1 MRFFCL
7 GLFVVTSWLG
17 CVETFAQ
24 LPQATLNWIFPPG
37 ATAGSTNEV
46 TIAGTDLDEP
56 AGLHFSDPRVTATP
70 KADAPNQFQV
80 AVPPDFPEGLVDV
93 RFVGRFGV
101 SNPRAFAVG
110 RRPELIA
117 PATNTAPAK
126 AFELPLE
133 TITNGRVTPNTA
145 AWFRFTA
152 TVGQRIIVRVE
163 ARTLDS
169 RLVPDL
175 MVSDAT
181 GRELGIAR
189 RREWLDFTAPA
200 SGSYLLKMHDQTY
213 RGGDDFHF
221 RLTLTT
227 GPQLDFAVPNILRAG
242 ETNRVTLFGRNLP
255 GGQPSKRRGSDGQ
268 SLEQLA
274 VEFAAPA
281 TATTLAENVELLPKP
296 AAAALLGESFSWR
309 LTNASGSANPLR
321 FTLTTNAVVVAATN
335 DGLSSVTPP
344 CEYSGFFPRRGQLSG
359 VTFQAGKGDVFW
371 LELFAD
377 RLGFPCDPH
386 GVVQRER
393 TTKGESGEM
402 LYADVMELGDTD
414 ANLGDRE
421 FNTAHR
427 DAAARFEA
435 PETGTYRVLVRDLFN
450 LSEGRPRH
458 PYRLSLRRE
467 APDFRLVALP
477 MPPPRVGEDRKV
489 QVLPVALRREQTVA
503 LKVLAFRRDGFSGDI
518 ELTATNLPTGVSVAP
533 NRIVAG
539 QNAGTLLFT
548 AATDAVAATSVAIV
562 GRATIGTNE
571 VTHASS
577 LASVVWP
584 VADFN
589 NEHATARLTRETIV
603 SVVSAEP
610 APVSI
615 AATDAKPI
623 EVAAEGN
630 LAVPLSIARRGDFLG
645 AFNLKPAG
653 HPALDK
659 AKAKDI
665 VVPEKATNVTA
676 EINLAELKLPAGTHT
691 LWFQGSVAGKYRNNP
706 EAVTIADVEL
716 KAADQALAAVS
727 EADKPKAEERKKAAE
742 AARKAAEERA
752 KPRDVTVPVYSQSF
766 VVTVLPAPKP
776 EEKK

>member
-1 MRFFCL
+1 MRCFCL
-7 GLFVVTSWLG
+7 GLIIVTLWLG
-17 CVETFAQ
+17 CVESRAQ
-24 LPQATLNWIFPPG
+24 LPQATLSWIYPPG
-37 ATAGSTNEV
+37 ATAGSTNEITV
-46 TIAGTDLDEP
+46 AGTDLDEP
-56 AGLHFSDPRVTATP
+56 TGLHFCDPRLTATAKP
-70 KADAPNQFQV
+70 GTANQFLII
-80 AVPPDFPEGLVDV
+80 VPPEVSEGVVDV

-101 SNPRAFAVG
+101 SNPRAFVVG

-117 PATNTAPAK
+117 PATNTSPDK
-126 AFELPLE
+126 AFELPLG
-133 TITNGRVTPNTA
+133 TTTNGRVTPNTV
-145 AWFRFTA
+145 AWFRFAA
-152 TVGQRIIVRVE
+152 TTGQRIIVRVA

-189 RREWLDFTAPA
+189 RREWLDFTVPA
-200 SGSYLLKMHDQTY
+200 SGSYLLKLHDQTY

-227 GPQLDFAVPNILRAG
+227 GPQLDFAVPNVLRAG

-255 GGQPSKRRGSDGQ
+255 GGQPSERRGSDGQ
-268 SLEQLA
+268 SLDQLA
-274 VEFAAPA
+274 VELAAPA
-281 TATTLAENVELLPKP
+281 TATTPAENVELLPKP
-296 AAAALLGESFSWR
+296 AAAPLLGESFSWR
-309 LTNASGSANPLR
+309 LTTAGGSSNPLR
-321 FTLTTNAVVVAATN
+321 FALTTNAVIAALW
-335 DGLSSVTPP
+335 DGLSAVTPP
-344 CEYSGFFPRRGQLSG
+344 AEFSSFFPRRGQLSG
-359 VTFQAGKGDVFW
+359 VTFQASKGEVFW
-371 LELFAD
+371 LELFGD

-393 TTKGESGEM
+393 TTKGESGET
-402 LYADVMELGDTD
+402 LYADVLELGDTD
-414 ANLGDRE
+414 TNLGDRE

-450 LSEGRPRH
+450 LGEGRPRYL
-458 PYRLSLRRE
+458 YRLSLRRE
-467 APDFRLVALP
+467 APDFRLVAWP

-489 QVLPVALRREQTVA
+489 QVLPVALRREQTIA

-518 ELTATNLPTGVSVAP
+518 ELTATNLPAGVSVAS

-539 QNAGTLLFT
+539 QNTGTLLLT
-548 AATDAVAATSVAIV
+548 TATDAAAPTSVAIV

-584 VADFN
+584 VTDFN
-589 NEHATARLTRETIV
+589 NEQASARLTRETIV

-615 AATDAKPI
+615 AATAARPI
-623 EVAAEGN
+623 EVAAEGK

-653 HPALDK
+653 HPTLDK
-659 AKAKDI
+659 AKDM
-665 VVPEKATNVTA
+665 VVAEKATNVTA

-706 EAVTIADVEL
+706 DAVIVADAEL

-742 AARKAAEERA
+742 AAKKAAEEKA
-752 KPRDVTVPVYSQSF
+752 QPRDVTVPVYSQPF
-766 VVTVLPAPKP
+766 IVTVLPAPKP